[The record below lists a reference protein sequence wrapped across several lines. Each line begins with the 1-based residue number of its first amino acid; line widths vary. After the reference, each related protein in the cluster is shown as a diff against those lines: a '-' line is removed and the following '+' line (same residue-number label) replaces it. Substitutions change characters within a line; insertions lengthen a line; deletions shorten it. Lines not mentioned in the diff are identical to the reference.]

1 MLPKRR
7 GHLFLMYYFVIIP
20 YRLPRSHLKAEN
32 MSIEHPKAGIVTFK
46 ADESLLRAIE
56 GLPNRSEFIRAAIL
70 AALEN
75 TCPLCKGTGLLTPN
89 QRQHWQEFA
98 HTHSVTKCDD
108 CQEFHLLCEH
118 EDE

>member
-1 MLPKRR
+1 MPT
-7 GHLFLMYYFVIIP
+7 
-20 YRLPRSHLKAEN
+20 
-32 MSIEHPKAGIVTFK
+32 EHPKAEIVTFK
-46 ADESLLRAIE
+46 ADESLLKAI
-56 GLPNRSEFIRAAIL
+56 GGIPNRSQFIRAAIL

-89 QRQHWQEFA
+89 QREHWRKFA
-98 HTHSVTKCDD
+98 HTHSVERCED